1 MRNLFQYLCPISVKT
16 DVLVEGMGLQP
27 LGVFLTTDIGD
38 DGTAEIERF
47 VLLVED
53 DLGRIGIEE
62 RALEITICPKGF
74 HQRCYLRSG
83 IGEAAF
89 QGFDLLWMDE
99 GLVALDVDHDIVTS
113 PTTLIGLVATIRA
126 TAMAIGGHH
135 YLTAKLL
142 HGLLDACV
150 ICSYTDR
157 I

>member
-1 MRNLFQYLCPISVKT
+1 M
-16 DVLVEGMGLQP
+16 
-27 LGVFLTTDIGD
+27 
-38 DGTAEIERF
+38 
-47 VLLVED
+47 LLVED

-74 HQRCYLRSG
+74 HQRGDLRGG

-89 QGFDLLWMDE
+89 QGLDLLWMDE
-99 GLVALDVDHDIVTS
+99 GLVALDVDHDIITS
-113 PTTLIGLVATIRA
+113 PTTLIGLIATIRA

-150 ICSYTDR
+150 VGSYTDR